1 MEVDVSM
8 NMIWGS
14 IAAFL
19 SGMAGSMGLG
29 GGSVF
34 LLYLTLFAGVEQLA
48 AQGINLVFFLPIAAL
63 SLILYARK
71 KLVDWKTALPI
82 ALVGFIGAVGG
93 TLLANVLGGDML
105 RKVLAVGLFLLGIR
119 ELFHREKK
127 EEQPAN
133 SEENKTSSPQ
143 DQP

>member
-1 MEVDVSM
+1 M
-8 NMIWGS
+8 NMVWGAV
-14 IAAFL
+14 AAFL

-34 LLYLTLFAGVEQLA
+34 LLYLTLFAGVEQLT

-82 ALVGFIGAVGG
+82 ALIGFVGAVGG

-105 RKVLAVGLFLLGIR
+105 RKVLAIGLFLLGLR

-127 EEQPAN
+127 ESRFPDQQQ
-133 SEENKTSSPQ
+133 TMSSKKSS
-143 DQP
+143 

>member
-1 MEVDVSM
+1 M
-8 NMIWGS
+8 NMVWGAV
-14 IAAFL
+14 AAFL

-34 LLYLTLFAGVEQLA
+34 LLYLTLFAGVEQLT

-82 ALVGFIGAVGG
+82 AFVGLIGAVGG

-105 RKVLAVGLFLLGIR
+105 RKVLAIGLFLLGLR

-127 EEQPAN
+127 DGHPPKQGQ
-133 SEENKTSSPQ
+133 KRSSPGKQ
-143 DQP
+143 S